1 MTTGGC
7 DKYMCTV
14 NRENKNRPI
23 GDIVK
28 ELWEGIKGG
37 GESHVRG

>member
-1 MTTGGC
+1 MTTVGC
-7 DKYMCTV
+7 EGRKV

-23 GDIVK
+23 PDIVR